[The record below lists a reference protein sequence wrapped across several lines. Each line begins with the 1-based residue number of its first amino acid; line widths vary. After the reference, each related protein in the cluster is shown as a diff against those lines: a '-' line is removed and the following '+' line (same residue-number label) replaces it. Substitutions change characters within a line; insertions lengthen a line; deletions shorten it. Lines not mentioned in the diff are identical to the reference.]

1 MRRPGRSGFGW
12 CGAKLT
18 WEQLKEQAPLPCGV
32 VVYKI
37 KKEPGV
43 YVAGKLAPVQNSPSF
58 RVKKVSAESF

>member
-1 MRRPGRSGFGW
+1 VVWWNQVHF
-12 CGAKLT
+12 
-18 WEQLKEQAPLPCGV
+18 V

-58 RVKKVSAESF
+58 RVKKSVGGEFLMANFHFIKK